1 MQTMLSYRLKCK
13 KKKKKAE
20 SKKPRVSKT
29 NKVKLM
35 LLSKCAVCD
44 RFIIYDLPIV
54 ILNHFLK
61 TKKEYK
67 NLKKRET

>member
-1 MQTMLSYRLKCK
+1 MLSYCLKCK
-13 KKKKKAE
+13 KKKTKKTE
-20 SKKPRVSKT
+20 SKKPRVSRT